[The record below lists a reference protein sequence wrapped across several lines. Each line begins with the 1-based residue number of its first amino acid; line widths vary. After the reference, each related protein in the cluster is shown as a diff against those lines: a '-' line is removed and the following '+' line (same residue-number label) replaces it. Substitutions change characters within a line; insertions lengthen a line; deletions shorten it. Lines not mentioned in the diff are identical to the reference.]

1 MDFQGFSDVDWASC
15 SDDRR
20 STSGFCVFL
29 GSNLISWS
37 STKQKIVSKSSVE
50 SEYWS
55 LVSLSAKLIWIQAL
69 L

>member
-50 SEYWS
+50 SEYRS